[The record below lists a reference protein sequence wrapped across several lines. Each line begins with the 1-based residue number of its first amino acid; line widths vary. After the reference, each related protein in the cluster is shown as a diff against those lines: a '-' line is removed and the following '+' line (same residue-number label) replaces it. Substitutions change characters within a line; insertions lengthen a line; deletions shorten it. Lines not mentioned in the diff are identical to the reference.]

1 MYHPQVPGEPTQ
13 TTTSLVETAT
23 GAIQSFRP
31 IKQIHQHLCAF
42 HFFGYDMTRQVEAHH
57 FCAHQNEEMRQW
69 PIERQDL
76 DKVCKTYGKT
86 IHFWQVDKGDN
97 LPLGLPQLM
106 MTLTRDGQLYDE
118 LARDVEK
125 RFGVSFEK
133 ERAKRADMEG
143 PTHGI
148 HPLANGG
155 GKGLITK
162 LRELHCNRTD
172 PSFASSQL

>member
-1 MYHPQVPGEPTQ
+1 MPRVPG
-13 TTTSLVETAT
+13 
-23 GAIQSFRP
+23 
-31 IKQIHQHLCAF
+31 
-42 HFFGYDMTRQVEAHH
+42 
-57 FCAHQNEEMRQW
+57 

-76 DKVCKTYGKT
+76 DKVCKTYGKA